1 MKFCIGKL
9 LWESFKRRLSGDKYR
24 EESLGLL
31 FSPNTRN
38 SFSLLSV
45 LPTNSVASHYLG
57 ISKFLQSAFL
67 TSSETLITCTFKMT
81 RARSSSVFLH
91 FLVRVFAAKSLVFCS
106 FLCSRRLGSSRN
118 ISSSNITWRAART
131 AWKSL
136 LRDGRLTKRIYT
148 FNVMEKLPSLLNFL
162 FLSGDLKQKI
172 FTKKKDG
179 YVSPT
184 KQNQSLLR
192 ETPGKSF
199 DKSGRSN
206 WREGGNI
213 MFGCEF
219 SFKSPEAFLFPLK
232 TSVYLARSGLL
243 KPN

>member
-57 ISKFLQSAFL
+57 ISKFLQSALL
-67 TSSETLITCTFKMT
+67 TSSETLITCTFRMT

-106 FLCSRRLGSSRN
+106 FSCSRRLGLSRN
-118 ISSSNITWRAART
+118 ISSSTITWRAART
-131 AWKSL
+131 AWKCL
-136 LRDGRLTKRIYT
+136 LRDGLLTKRISPL
-148 FNVMEKLPSLLNFL
+148 MCIGKLPCLFICELSLSFRWSKTEDIYKKERRVRLPH
-162 FLSGDLKQKI
+162 Q
-172 FTKKKDG
+172 TKP
-179 YVSPT
+179 V
-184 KQNQSLLR
+184 
-192 ETPGKSF
+192 
-199 DKSGRSN
+199 
-206 WREGGNI
+206 
-213 MFGCEF
+213 
-219 SFKSPEAFLFPLK
+219 SFKRNTREIVWQIRKVKLERRGQHYVRLWI
-232 TSVYLARSGLL
+232 
-243 KPN
+243 

>member
-1 MKFCIGKL
+1 
-9 LWESFKRRLSGDKYR
+9 
-24 EESLGLL
+24 
-31 FSPNTRN
+31 
-38 SFSLLSV
+38 
-45 LPTNSVASHYLG
+45 
-57 ISKFLQSAFL
+57 
-67 TSSETLITCTFKMT
+67 MT

-91 FLVRVFAAKSLVFCS
+91 FLVRVFAAKSLVFCT

-131 AWKSL
+131 AWKCL
-136 LRDGRLTKRIYT
+136 LRDGRLTKRITPLMWLESYLVCL
-148 FNVMEKLPSLLNFL
+148 FVNFL
-162 FLSGDLKQKI
+162 FISGYLKQKI

-192 ETPGKSF
+192 PVQHPCRKSF

-219 SFKSPEAFLFPLK
+219 NFKSPEAFLFPLK
-232 TSVYLARSGLL
+232 TSVYMARSKLL